1 MNEQEVRMANTN
13 TNANAEAEKWDRFA
27 AEAAADGYLRV
38 ARYCRLE
45 AERIRL
51 SGERHSIIPKEK

>member
-1 MNEQEVRMANTN
+1 MNEQEVRMIDTN
-13 TNANAEAEKWDRFA
+13 TNANAEKWDRLA

-38 ARYCRLE
+38 ARHCRLE

-51 SGERHSIIPKEK
+51 SGERHSIISKEKP